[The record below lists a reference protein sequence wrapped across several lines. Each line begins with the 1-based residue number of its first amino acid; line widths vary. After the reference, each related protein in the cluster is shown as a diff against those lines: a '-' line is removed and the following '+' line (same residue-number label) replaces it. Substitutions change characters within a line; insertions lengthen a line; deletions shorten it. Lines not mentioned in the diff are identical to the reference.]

1 MHQRDLHLLFVISLH
16 SSAQALREILP
27 RSKMEHLRIEPFKLE
42 PSVQLLKR
50 IVSEVRQGTG
60 LGAAC
65 AYPWSHAAA
74 TSGAGIGLAAR
85 AVQRRG
91 AP

>member
-1 MHQRDLHLLFVISLH
+1 MHQHDLHLLFVISLH

-50 IVSEVRQGTG
+50 IVSEVHGCCVCS
-60 LGAAC
+60 LSNVIVIC
-65 AYPWSHAAA
+65 V
-74 TSGAGIGLAAR
+74 GAGIGTAAG
-85 AVQRRG
+85 AVQWRG
-91 AP
+91 PP